1 MLTIHIEGAQN
12 LLTFLTRMSSD
23 NPPTD
28 AELQSALDS
37 NHFFMNFYSH
47 WKGVTRERL
56 VETMRRFH
64 QPGYQPESAVLSA
77 LAKGFQRAVAENERM
92 KANLDF
98 LARVNPSA
106 IAHRVLAYLPIDTPL
121 QSVIHITIDGFN
133 GGFQFQG
140 QMGWSLLSDITCP
153 EQFESGIAH
162 ELHHVGFAYWA
173 ERDPIRQ
180 SLLNEKSGRAVA
192 VRHVQN
198 LLLEGLAMYYCSPN
212 MMMEDKVS
220 EAYARKLANYK
231 QDEHLLF
238 AQSEKLLA
246 LTLKPDADFATC
258 NQALKAL
265 SIDFDGIL
273 PIGHYLGARMVEI
286 MNQHHP
292 QEHIVECAQLLVLFL
307 PLYNQAARKSGD
319 FVYDPIIVEQVNQI
333 FQAKQIRPS

>member
-1 MLTIHIEGAQN
+1 MLIIHIEGAKT
-12 LLTFLTRMSSD
+12 LLALLNRVAQG
-23 NPPTD
+23 NPPAE

-37 NHFFMNFYSH
+37 NHFFMDFYSR

-56 VETMRRFH
+56 IETMRRFH

-92 KANLDF
+92 QANLDF

-106 IAHRVLAYLPIDTPL
+106 IADRVLAYLPIHTPL

-153 EQFESGIAH
+153 AQFESGIAH
-162 ELHHVGFAYWA
+162 ELHHVGFAYWI
-173 ERDPIRQ
+173 ERDLIRT

-192 VRHVQN
+192 VRHVQA
-198 LLLEGLAMYYCSPN
+198 LLSEGLAMYYCSPDT
-212 MMMEDKVS
+212 MMEDKTP
-220 EAYARKLANYK
+220 EAYARKLAVYK
-231 QDEHLLF
+231 QDERLLF

-246 LTLKPDADFATC
+246 LTLKPDVDFETC
-258 NQALKAL
+258 HQALETI

-273 PIGHYLGARMVEI
+273 PIGHYLGARMIET
-286 MNQHHP
+286 MSQHHP
-292 QEHIVECAQLLVLFL
+292 QERIVECVQSLARFL
-307 PLYNQAARKSGD
+307 PLYHQAARKSGD
-319 FVYDPIIVEQVNQI
+319 FVYDPTIVEQVNQI
-333 FQAKQIRPS
+333 LQAEQIRPS